1 MKGYSYSKATPKY
14 FEKLFLEK
22 SFVFLEKDKKNL
34 VGVWEK
40 HNIKTR
46 KLLGFI
52 NISGQHTSTF
62 ISELKNGN
70 YLVNK
75 PAYFKNYE
83 RLDKEFKELSEA
95 IDYNEYLINQKN
107 KKIIRSE
114 FISLIIII
122 LGFYLYIGIS
132 AGDLLWVF

>member
-1 MKGYSYSKATPKY
+1 MDEFA
-14 FEKLFLEK
+14 L
-22 SFVFLEKDKKNL
+22 VFLFSHKERKNI

-52 NISGQHTSTF
+52 NIPGQHTSTF

-70 YLVNK
+70 YFVRK
-75 PAYFKNYE
+75 PAFLNHYA

-95 IDYNEYLINQKN
+95 IDYNERLINQRN
-107 KKIIRSE
+107 KKIVRSE

-132 AGDLLWVF
+132 AGDLLWAF